1 MIDKSLYIV
10 IFMYALS
17 FSFLTVQFIAADV
30 MGFTMTN
37 FDGVPLE
44 SQLLN
49 VTNINNLNTASKNIA
64 TANYTVVDVAA
75 AFFAA
80 GNVVKEL
87 LLLLTG
93 TYIFNIL
100 ILLGVPAIFV
110 AGIIGIYIF
119 FLARTVIALIRGI

>member
-1 MIDKSLYIV
+1 
-10 IFMYALS
+10 MYALS

-37 FDGVPLE
+37 FEGVPLE
-44 SQLLN
+44 SQLIN
-49 VTNINNLNTASKNIA
+49 VTNLANLNTASKNIA

-110 AGIIGIYIF
+110 AGLIGIYIF